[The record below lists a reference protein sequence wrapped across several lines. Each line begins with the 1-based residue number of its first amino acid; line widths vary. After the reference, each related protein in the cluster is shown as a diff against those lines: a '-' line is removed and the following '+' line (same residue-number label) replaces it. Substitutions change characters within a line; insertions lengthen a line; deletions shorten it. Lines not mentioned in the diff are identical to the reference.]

1 MTASVSKCAETF
13 VRVTEPSS
21 GRRNNDS
28 CLGAK
33 EDDAVTEPSNL
44 NRVIVLTQTT
54 IISGHVVVLPSQT
67 FKIAALYQIFART
80 DFKITTPP

>member
-1 MTASVSKCAETF
+1 MRRNDLQF

-67 FKIAALYQIFART
+67 FKTAALYQIFART